1 MSKKRKRSQKNVVMV
16 HTQNVPVYLKV
27 LGTETGDSTPS
38 VIVGFADRK
47 YLFDCGEGLQRFCI
61 EHKIK
66 LKRIGKIFLTSNNI
80 ESFGGIP
87 GMSLTI
93 GGVHAEKMSN
103 DSKEAATLDIAGPVG
118 TERLIY
124 ATRKFC
130 HINQQAVRIRVAD
143 VLPTSCGADICRDDH
158 LIVHAVRVLS
168 SEKSKKECVS
178 YVCMTPSSRGKFLP
192 KRAIELG
199 VKPGSNFGK
208 LTRGLEVTL
217 ENGNVVK
224 PEDVME
230 PSNPGVAFAI
240 VRVPGLDWIDSLVS
254 DEDPSWRQCKDMS
267 CIVHIVPTC
276 VLRDKR
282 YSEWVSSFGDKTQHI
297 VINSEVCPQ
306 NFVHVSS
313 AHAVERKFHLVPDV
327 FPYRLFQ
334 SSDPVTKL
342 PIPEF
347 PQRCA
352 PARNLL
358 KYVLLPRSRRGIK
371 MDDVLSS
378 SSSSKTL
385 PKVETLSSLLSPSS
399 KVETSSSS
407 NTESSSSKTASSID
421 NVVEFVFLG
430 TSSAIPQKYRN
441 VSGILLR
448 FKNTTTRS
456 KNMLLDTG
464 EGTFGQ
470 IVRLCGGVDAARREI
485 ANLECIWISH
495 LHADHHL
502 GLVRLLNH
510 FKGKNPVLVIG
521 PTALQNWLDVVTQ
534 VHPEIK
540 ERYVFVDAVSMRAKN
555 FKRTNCK
562 HLEYAKSRL
571 RDVRGVG
578 VLECWREFQ
587 SYLSLQ
593 HTLHCQNYSNNHS
606 LSM

>member
-1 MSKKRKRSQKNVVMV
+1 
-16 HTQNVPVYLKV
+16 
-27 LGTETGDSTPS
+27 
-38 VIVGFADRK
+38 
-47 YLFDCGEGLQRFCI
+47 
-61 EHKIK
+61 
-66 LKRIGKIFLTSNNI
+66 
-80 ESFGGIP
+80 
-87 GMSLTI
+87 
-93 GGVHAEKMSN
+93 
-103 DSKEAATLDIAGPVG
+103 
-118 TERLIY
+118 
-124 ATRKFC
+124 
-130 HINQQAVRIRVAD
+130 
-143 VLPTSCGADICRDDH
+143 
-158 LIVHAVRVLS
+158 
-168 SEKSKKECVS
+168 
-178 YVCMTPSSRGKFLP
+178 
-192 KRAIELG
+192 
-199 VKPGSNFGK
+199 
-208 LTRGLEVTL
+208 
-217 ENGNVVK
+217 
-224 PEDVME
+224 
-230 PSNPGVAFAI
+230 
-240 VRVPGLDWIDSLVS
+240 
-254 DEDPSWRQCKDMS
+254 
-267 CIVHIVPTC
+267 
-276 VLRDKR
+276 
-282 YSEWVSSFGDKTQHI
+282 
-297 VINSEVCPQ
+297 
-306 NFVHVSS
+306 
-313 AHAVERKFHLVPDV
+313 
-327 FPYRLFQ
+327 
-334 SSDPVTKL
+334 
-342 PIPEF
+342 
-347 PQRCA
+347 
-352 PARNLL
+352 
-358 KYVLLPRSRRGIK
+358 

-378 SSSSKTL
+378 SSSPKTL

-407 NTESSSSKTASSID
+407 KLETSSSSNTESSSSKTASGID

-448 FKNTTTRS
+448 FKDTTTRS

-510 FKGKNPVLVIG
+510 FEGKNPVLVIG
-521 PTALQNWLDVVTQ
+521 PAALQNWLDVVAQ

-606 LSM
+606 LSIDIPTPTRSNTGTTSQH